1 MFMIRNILI
10 TIFIA
15 LIGFYSIDYN
25 FESKFLASKKSPF
38 QFGVADTIHNG
49 YDIFNPIL
57 PELQNISIPIH
68 LPSYL
73 AAEELNDPSGLYAI
87 VGVHE
92 EFEYSIQV
100 ATDPYCDWNTAC
112 LDGALYGK
120 KVTVTSPP
128 DNSQIVSLV
137 NNIEGYFIEA
147 ECNISCSMAGII
159 WFENDIKYTIR
170 QKAAPKQTMILI
182 ANSAIESTI
191 GK

>member
-1 MFMIRNILI
+1 MIPNILI
-10 TIFIA
+10 LIFLA
-15 LIGFYSIDYN
+15 LIGFFSIDYN
-25 FESKFLASKKSPF
+25 FESNFFTSRTSPS
-38 QFGVADTIHNG
+38 QFSAADTIHNG

-57 PELQNISIPIH
+57 SELQNVSIPIQ

-87 VGVHE
+87 IGVHE

-112 LDGALYGK
+112 LDGALYGE
-120 KVTVTSPP
+120 KVIVTSPP
-128 DNSQIVSLV
+128 DNSQIVSLA
-137 NNIEGYFIEA
+137 NNIDGYFIDA
-147 ECNISCSMAGII
+147 ECNISCSMAGIT
-159 WFENDIKYTIR
+159 WFENDVKYTIK

-191 GK
+191 GQ